1 MATYKSIS
9 KSFTWGSGFTGGD
22 SFAKI
27 ASQTASS
34 DSVVNFTSGIDS
46 TYNVYLFQCINV
58 HPSAGSKLTMQ
69 FTSDGT
75 NFNRPLKACQGND
88 SNTEAASA
96 SNNDEAESESQ
107 YNGTNYQSIVYA
119 DTLETNNE
127 SCCNANI
134 WLWGPSDTTFTK
146 HFWASGIGKDDA
158 PGAARSYT
166 AGVIVETSAIT
177 GVSFKMSSGNI
188 DSGTFTMYGLVK

>member
-9 KSFTWGSGFTGGD
+9 KNFSWGSGFTGGD
-22 SFAKI
+22 AFAKI
-27 ASQTASS
+27 SSQTASS

-46 TYNVYLFQCINV
+46 TYDVYLFQCINV
-58 HPSAGSKLTMQ
+58 HPSAGSKLTCQ
-69 FTSDGT
+69 FTTDGT

-88 SNTEAASA
+88 SNTEAGST
-96 SNNDEAESESQ
+96 SNNDEDVSESQ
-107 YNGTNYQSIVYA
+107 YNDTDYQSIVYA
-119 DTLETNNE
+119 DTLETNAE
-127 SCCNANI
+127 SCCNAFL
-134 WLWGPSDTTFTK
+134 WLWGPSNTTFTK

-188 DSGTFTMYGLVK
+188 DSGTFTMYGIVK